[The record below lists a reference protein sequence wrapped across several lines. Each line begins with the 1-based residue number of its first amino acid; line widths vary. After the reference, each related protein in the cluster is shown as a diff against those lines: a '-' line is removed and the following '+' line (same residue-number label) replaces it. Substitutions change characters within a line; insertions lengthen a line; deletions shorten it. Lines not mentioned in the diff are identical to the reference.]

1 MALDW
6 ENPNPMDHAYW
17 IELAHGLVS
26 RRIDAFGYEFNVYA
40 MSPQYNGI
48 QAAPRLPFIVPALF
62 GAMLA
67 LIEQSVRSGIW
78 RNSDGTALTWRQVVE
93 AEPSIVR
100 LPERGAR
107 IPTDSE
113 SVEWLRSAAAVTRML
128 RRREGS
134 LSGFGGGFAMIRV
147 APNYFV
153 LGGASLADAVAA
165 EYAAGMIVPG
175 TTGGGWSRWL
185 RTAEPDD
192 DGGSYG
198 VWEYSRIGGVR
209 AVAPCPWAVPEM
221 LAFDVSAPTYGTHN
235 TFDPWGE
242 NFVEGTNTISSPD
255 PIRTVLA
262 SPTDEPDAPSVNG
275 TLAWQG
281 AEAIGWM
288 IDDAP
293 LYDYGDSLIWTPS
306 ISE

>member
-26 RRIDAFGYEFNVYA
+26 RRIDAFGRAFTYPEGQT
-40 MSPQYNGI
+40 PDIHGI
-48 QAAPRLPFIVPALF
+48 QAAPRLPIQVDATFGLIRALLHE
-62 GAMLA
+62 AV
-67 LIEQSVRSGIW
+67 QSGTW

-153 LGGASLADAVAA
+153 RGGASLADAIAA
-165 EYAAGMIVPG
+165 EYEAEMIVAG
-175 TTGGGWSRWL
+175 NIGWSRWL

-198 VWEYSRIGGVR
+198 VWEYHRGCGVR

-262 SPTDEPDAPSVNG
+262 YPTDEPDAPSVNG

-281 AEAIGWM
+281 GEAIGWM
-288 IDDAP
+288 IDAP
-293 LYDYGDSLIWTPS
+293 LYDYGDSLIWTPRA
-306 ISE
+306 